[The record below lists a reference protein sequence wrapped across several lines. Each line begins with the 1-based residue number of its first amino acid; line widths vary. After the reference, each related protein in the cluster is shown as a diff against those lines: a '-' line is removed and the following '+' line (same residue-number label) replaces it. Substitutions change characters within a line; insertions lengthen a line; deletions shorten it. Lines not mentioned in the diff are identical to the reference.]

1 MFILLVISENTKSCS
16 CQDMF
21 AHSSHREN
29 RYALGII
36 RQSVIIRFFISDA
49 VLRNNLHAG
58 IAITYPQIA
67 AQIAEC
73 SRYHFH
79 RFTKN
84 GMIGRQRSL
93 QIVGLDRMRGRRYL
107 FIIADA
113 VSLIAIAYQYRQG
126 IVFLR

>member
-1 MFILLVISENTKSCS
+1 MSILIIISENAKSCS
-16 CQDMF
+16 CQNMF

-29 RYALGII
+29 SDALGII

-58 IAITYPQIA
+58 VAVTHPQIA

-79 RFTKN
+79 RFTKD
-84 GMIGRQRSL
+84 GKIGRQRSL

-113 VSLIAIAYQYRQG
+113 VSLIAIAHQYRQG